1 MRLVAI
7 FDDTPAMAAVRDRL
21 ELAHLEYLRT
31 HVKEIALAGGLRDV
45 PGGPHVGGL
54 WIMEVA
60 SKERAVQ
67 LIEDDPFFRAERRS
81 YRLLVWGKA
90 LPDLRAVL

>member
-1 MRLVAI
+1 M
-7 FDDTPAMAAVRDRL
+7 
-21 ELAHLEYLRT
+21 
-31 HVKEIALAGGLRDV
+31 HVKEIALAGGLRDE
-45 PGGPHVGGL
+45 PGAPYVGGL

-67 LIEDDPFFRAERRS
+67 LIEGDPFFQAERRP

-90 LPDLRAVL
+90 LPDLPAVL

>member
-7 FDDTPAMAAVRDRL
+7 FDDTPAMPAVRGRL
-21 ELAHLEYLRT
+21 ESAHLEYLRM
-31 HVKEIALAGGLRDV
+31 HVKEIALAGGLRDE
-45 PGGPHVGGL
+45 PGAPYVGGL

-67 LIEDDPFFRAERRS
+67 LIEGDPFFQAERRP

-90 LPDLRAVL
+90 LPDLPAVL